1 MGPDNKASETKEATD
16 VVVSETKPPKKS
28 APTGKGARQRR
39 TDSYRLKKNEETDR
53 EITAGIFA
61 RLKLTDTTA
70 VTAVQ
75 IQRERH
81 PTVVPISLKGQQEL
95 IARTWDTMEAIGTRP
110 FQTLNSMENRRI
122 FQKGMLIISEAKVAF
137 AQRAHIDKPDE
148 DLPSRKYYN
157 AEELRD
163 INNMVSSLPLPLA
176 MYLECIGNVKQG
188 ANIVT
193 PVLCEHRNPMLSGV
207 LSYAPR
213 QLLPLL
219 RILRAGIPQAG
230 EVHELAQELK

>member
-1 MGPDNKASETKEATD
+1 MSSQIQSEIRKEVTD
-16 VVVSETKPPKKS
+16 AGVSAAGQQKRS
-28 APTGKGARQRR
+28 APTGKGSRQRR
-39 TDSYRLKKNEETDR
+39 TDAFRLKKNEETDR
-53 EITAGIFA
+53 DITAGIFA
-61 RLKLTDTTA
+61 RLKLADPTA

-75 IQRERH
+75 IQRKRH
-81 PTVVPISLKGQQEL
+81 PTVVPVSLRGQQGL
-95 IARTWDTMEAIGTRP
+95 ITRTWDTMEAIGTRA
-110 FQTLNSMENRRI
+110 FQALNTMENRKI
-122 FQKGMLIISEAKVAF
+122 FQKGMLILSEAKVAF

-163 INNMVSSLPLPLA
+163 INNMVASLPLPLA

-188 ANIVT
+188 DRIVT
-193 PVLCEHRNPMLSGV
+193 PVLCEHENPMLSGV

-219 RILRAGIPQAG
+219 RILKAGIPQAG
-230 EVHELAQELK
+230 EVH